1 MADDRFQLRIITPER
16 VFYEGEAS
24 MIELTTTEG
33 EIGVYKNHVPLTYII
48 APGILRIME
57 TGETKEAA
65 LHSGFIEIL
74 QEKITILAEAIEWP
88 NEIDVNRAQEAK
100 VRAERRLND
109 KAGDINLLRA
119 ETSLQRALARI
130 QVAKK

>member
-1 MADDRFQLRIITPER
+1 
-16 VFYEGEAS
+16 

-74 QEKITILAEAIEWP
+74 QEKILFIDCFLPFDYILLYAIKIKCFLHE
-88 NEIDVNRAQEAK
+88 
-100 VRAERRLND
+100 D
-109 KAGDINLLRA
+109 KK
-119 ETSLQRALARI
+119 SLVL
-130 QVAKK
+130 